1 MFEESKNA
9 LRYSEKLIKA
19 ECHDPKIIQADIVP
33 KDIGVYLWRSKSNNE
48 IVYVGRALG
57 KAGLYQRIIRQH
69 LSVGYAKS
77 VFRLQIADE
86 FGLNPIKESTFFIK
100 DNFVFSFVTF
110 DRKDKN
116 IASFVEAS
124 LIFEYSPK
132 YNREGNY

>member
-1 MFEESKNA
+1 MFEKIQDA
-9 LRYSEKLIKA
+9 LRYSEKIVKA
-19 ECHDPKIIQADIVP
+19 ECYDPKNIQADIVP

-69 LSVGYAKS
+69 LSVGYTKS
-77 VFRLQIADE
+77 VFRKQIAEE
-86 FGLNPIKESTFFIK
+86 FGLNPKEESASFIR
-100 DNFVFSFVTF
+100 DNFIFSFISL

-116 IASFVEAS
+116 IASFVEMS

-132 YNREGNY
+132 YNREGKY